1 MQIQNPTHIPAISS
15 SNQTNNQ
22 DIKPVNQVTHTND
35 TLTISDL
42 GKVTQ
47 EIDSL
52 FDKVDNIYMT
62 HLSAEQK
69 QELETSYQQ
78 LDTLFESKQPNEAQ
92 DKKINALFEKIDS
105 IFTSAEKSLSPN
117 EQDTLSKL
125 ESKIDNLLEIENEG
139 FGSQIN
145 EDLDS
150 AFKQRDELLTSK
162 LSSQQKNDLKSLN
175 ESLNALFDNLTN
187 DENNDKANKLFEKI
201 DNILQSSYNKLSE
214 SNKNKVDE
222 LDSNINNL
230 FQDLEQTIEE
240 NITY

>member
-1 MQIQNPTHIPAISS
+1 MQIQNPTHISAISS
-15 SNQTNNQ
+15 TNQTNNQ

-35 TLTISDL
+35 TLKISDL

-214 SNKNKVDE
+214 SDKNKVDE